1 MELSR
6 VQTNRLYLAQVP
18 VPNVTARRLL
28 LVRRAFVTWG
38 ERHWGKGS
46 MLTSID
52 VGNIKNRTAPLRVL
66 HLVRDENISP
76 ENRRLLRAV
85 WTPARIFI
93 GAVLLLTANGCIAT
107 RSWVQDQLN
116 PIKGQL
122 NDTNA
127 KADSALAGLQNLQ
140 LERRLVL
147 DSTHG
152 PTFAFGSAALTEN
165 AKREIDG
172 FLQDLEGSN
181 GSASG
186 RLFVV
191 AGHTDS
197 IGTETYNYELGQ
209 QRADGVAGYLVGKEG
224 VDPTQ
229 VRVVSYG
236 ASKPIADNSTSGGR
250 RANRRVE
257 ILVYQEKIAIGN
269 QEKVATGNEA
279 SQLPT
284 SVR

>member
-1 MELSR
+1 MLKNDIEGA
-6 VQTNRLYLAQVP
+6 AQRG
-18 VPNVTARRLL
+18 NSRLL
-28 LVRRAFVTWG
+28 GA
-38 ERHWGKGS
+38 
-46 MLTSID
+46 
-52 VGNIKNRTAPLRVL
+52 
-66 HLVRDENISP
+66 VRDAAC
-76 ENRRLLRAV
+76 LFAGV
-85 WTPARIFI
+85 
-93 GAVLLLTANGCIAT
+93 VLLFTVNGCIAT

-116 PIKGQL
+116 PIKGQV

-147 DSTHG
+147 DSKHG

-165 AKREIDG
+165 AKQEING

-181 GSASG
+181 GSAAG

-197 IGTETYNYELGQ
+197 VGAESYNYELGQ
-209 QRADGVAGYLVGKEG
+209 RRADGVAGYLVGKEG
-224 VDPTQ
+224 IDPTQ

-236 ASKPIADNSTSGGR
+236 ASKPIADNATSSGR
-250 RANRRVE
+250 RTNRRVE
-257 ILVYQEKIAIGN
+257 ILVYQEKIAVGD
-269 QEKVATGNEA
+269 QEKVAAGSEA
-279 SQLPT
+279 PLQT